1 MPVQIPCTSRVL
13 PTAPTLS
20 GCKTPPN
27 RGPQLSMGLHPIPAP
42 RCLSLSCRASR
53 KRSWLATCRV
63 PRCGDSKKIPEKGR
77 NIRQKAGVWAPR
89 WAGHGDS
96 ARQQALLA
104 TSGHL
109 CSRCTWKY
117 HFLKHRSH
125 LFPGGLIKLDPRGPE
140 GDPWK
145 KRRLP
150 RCSPQRPGWTN
161 WQVPTI
167 LRGSYWQVHMILR
180 DSYWAGK
187 KKKYWNWHKIHQRP
201 RDGWLHFYAMFRTGS
216 GPWMGGRSENDL
228 EWVWGFFS
236 GWLNCPKIRFQ

>member
-167 LRGSYWQVHMILR
+167 LWGSYWQVHMILR

-187 KKKYWNWHKIHQRP
+187 KKNTETDTRYIRGHVM
-201 RDGWLHFYAMFRTGS
+201 DGSISMQC
-216 GPWMGGRSENDL
+216 SEQVQGL
-228 EWVWGFFS
+228 
-236 GWLNCPKIRFQ
+236 GWEVGVRMTSNECGVSFLGD